1 MRTGIDAKVFEISK
15 ETLELGLQINY
26 IKWNPDL
33 TDKERR
39 AQLVPLM
46 RQIEENDEKVIEL
59 IEEKHQRCYST
70 GCCGPGTPAR
80 ALADLLP

>member
-1 MRTGIDAKVFEISK
+1 MRTGIDAKVFAISK

-33 TDKERR
+33 SDTERR

-46 RQIEENDEKVIEL
+46 RQIEENDERVIEL
-59 IEEKHQRCYST
+59 IEEKHQRC
-70 GCCGPGTPAR
+70 GDGPVGPGSAAR